1 MIRYQPPATNLTV
14 PTSAAYGENITP
26 GAVTGEDREQEL
38 WRKQM
43 QVRSAFSGDLKHC
56 TRKVGAIK
64 VAIEEVALL
73 SSKEVI
79 MESKPVS
86 TSQAPFN
93 TSLRKNNV
101 WNVY

>member
-43 QVRSAFSGDLKHC
+43 QVRSAFSADLKHR
-56 TRKVGAIK
+56 T
-64 VAIEEVALL
+64 
-73 SSKEVI
+73 
-79 MESKPVS
+79 
-86 TSQAPFN
+86 N
-93 TSLRKNNV
+93 
-101 WNVY
+101 